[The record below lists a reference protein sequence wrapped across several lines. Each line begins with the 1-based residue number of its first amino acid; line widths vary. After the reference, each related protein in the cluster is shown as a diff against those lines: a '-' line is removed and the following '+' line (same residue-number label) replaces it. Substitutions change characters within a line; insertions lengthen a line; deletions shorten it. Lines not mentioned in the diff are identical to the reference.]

1 MEIFFLT
8 CIYPNEVLPNQR
20 CMKQITTLIICLLFC
35 HQSTHAQASF
45 TVPPTVCANQIVTL
59 TANSGTMTN
68 TNHLWYAV
76 PSGGSISDPFVP
88 VTTISFSAANV
99 YTIWVNVNNGV
110 DFSYAQQ
117 TVTVLAAP
125 SLTFSQNTY
134 TSCITKNAPLT
145 PKPVSITV
153 TGSNSYTWSSAPTQ
167 GNVNGPVNVVT
178 PTVASCYTVSSQNA
192 QGCIGSAVG
201 CVTILPRPAI
211 QVAPTFTFLCRV
223 AIGDPTP
230 IVTLTM
236 SNPASPNGT
245 HTYTWSGMGN
255 VSSPFQSQLLV
266 SGLSTT
272 SFTAQLGDAQNCIS
286 LPVVATVSVDICTG
300 INSEAVVTKWLSFY
314 PNPTHNKAFVS
325 GQWNTPE
332 QTIKLYT
339 TIGQLLLTFK
349 EPVTEIGLEDLPAGV
364 YFLLVETSDKR
375 FIEKVVKQE

>member
-1 MEIFFLT
+1 
-8 CIYPNEVLPNQR
+8 
-20 CMKQITTLIICLLFC
+20 MKQITTLIICLLFC

-125 SLTFSQNTY
+125 TLTFSQNTY

-145 PKPVSITV
+145 PKPVSLTV

-167 GNVNGPVNVVT
+167 GDVNGPVNVVT
-178 PTVASCYTVSSQNA
+178 PTVASCYTVSSKNV
-192 QGCIGSAVG
+192 QGCIGSAVA

-211 QVAPTFTFLCRV
+211 QV
-223 AIGDPTP
+223 DPTLTVVCKAGMGQLTP
-230 IVTLTM
+230 SVTLNM
-236 SNPASPNGT
+236 SNPNSPNGT
-245 HTYTWSGMGN
+245 HTYTWSGFGIAT
-255 VSSPFQSQLLV
+255 SPYQPQV
-266 SGLSTT
+266 TVAVYAT
-272 SFTAQLGDAQNCIS
+272 WPINAQLSDAQGCVS
-286 LPVVATVSVDICTG
+286 LPAIATVSLDLCTG
-300 INSEAVVTKWLSFY
+300 IDDEPGPTNALSFY
-314 PNPTHNKAFVS
+314 PNPTHNKVFVS
-325 GQWNTPE
+325 GNWNTPE

-339 TIGQLLLTFK
+339 TMGQLLLTFK
-349 EPVTEIGLEDLPAGV
+349 EPVTEIGLEELPAGV
-364 YFLLVETSDKR
+364 YFLLVETQDKR
-375 FIEKVVKQE
+375 FVEKVVKQE